1 MFNIMGLVETGESV
15 RGFLDRRCVSKI
27 CIGSLLNSS
36 LVSCSSEACKGSDQA
51 VEKGRT
57 IDGAVGE
64 NVSLVVSLFCSTSL

>member
-1 MFNIMGLVETGESV
+1 MGLVETGESV
-15 RGFLDRRCVSKI
+15 RGFLDRRCVCKI